1 MKPLFLSLAL
11 FTAALLSQAAAAQAA
26 ATPAAEKSDNVR
38 AYLEMMR
45 SDTNATKI
53 KLLNEVMLLTAE
65 EAKKFWPVYREY
77 EREQGDVGERKL
89 RLIHEFFTE
98 YNAGALNDEVAK
110 KMAPQWL
117 QVAQDRLD
125 LWKKYHAKISTA
137 VSPLRAAQ
145 FLQVE
150 NQLAIFVD
158 FGIASEMPSLGAT
171 PITK

>member
-1 MKPLFLSLAL
+1 MKPTILSLAL
-11 FTAALLSQAAAAQAA
+11 FSGAFLVSGAAAENAA
-26 ATPAAEKSDNVR
+26 KPAPGSDNVR

-53 KLLNEVMLLTAE
+53 KLLNEVMQLTAE

-89 RLIHEFFTE
+89 RLIREFFTQFNE
-98 YNAGALNDEVAK
+98 AGALNDASAK
-110 KMAPQWL
+110 RLAPQWL
-117 QVAQDRLD
+117 QNAQDRLD
-125 LWKKYHAKISTA
+125 LWKKYHAKISAA

-150 NQLAIFVD
+150 HQLGLFVD
-158 FGIASEMPSLGAT
+158 FAIASEMPSLGAT